1 MVEGVFDTA
10 LVENCCFC
18 PPGETD
24 GELYETCSYSEKSIK
39 ESRGSKQLDWE
50 LEVAMEDEDCVEEEL
65 IVVLAD

>member
-1 MVEGVFDTA
+1 MVDGVLETA

-24 GELYETCSYSEKSIK
+24 GELYETCSYSEKSSN
-39 ESRGSKQLDWE
+39 ESRGSKQLDCE
-50 LEVAMEDEDCVEEEL
+50 LEVAIDDEDCVEEL